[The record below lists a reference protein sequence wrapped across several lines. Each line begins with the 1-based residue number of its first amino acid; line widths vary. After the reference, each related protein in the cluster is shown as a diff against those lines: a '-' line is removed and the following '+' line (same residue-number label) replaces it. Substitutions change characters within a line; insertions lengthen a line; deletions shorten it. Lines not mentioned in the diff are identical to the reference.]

1 MKKSLFALI
10 TLGAFTAAG
19 YAETIVFSDNF
30 SVSQGSSFV
39 TSGAIGTTAWSIT
52 RSGVDWGGRIDNGI
66 LELTNDASVEANAN
80 GWVFASRSLSST
92 GAFNTILANSAGL
105 VSWTL
110 NMRQIRT
117 DPAGFSAGSYG
128 VAYILAGN
136 GTIAQNSGEG
146 WALVLGQSGALD
158 PIRLAHFSGG
168 LGGTLTNVITA
179 SAPLSDIGAEYLSLQ
194 VTYDP
199 ETNLW
204 SLLGRNDGPSSF
216 TDPLTGTLSSLGSAT
231 NATLVNTSLP
241 VTGAYWQGSTAA
253 NQTAF
258 FDNISLTA
266 VPEPAVGLFL
276 LGIGMYAVRRRFTAR
291 G

>member
-1 MKKSLFALI
+1 MKKFLLTFISLA
-10 TLGAFTAAG
+10 AFTAGG
-19 YAETIVFSDNF
+19 YAETIVFSDSF

-39 TSGAIGTTAWSIT
+39 TSGAIGTTAWSVT

-66 LELTNDASVEANAN
+66 LELTNDASGEANAN

-92 GAFNTILANSAGL
+92 GAFNTVLADSAGL
-105 VSWTL
+105 VTWTL
-110 NMRQIRT
+110 NMRQIST
-117 DPAGFSAGSYG
+117 DPSAFSSGGYA

-146 WALVLGQSGALD
+146 WALVLGQSGATD

-179 SAPLSDIGAEYLSLQ
+179 SSPLSDIGAEYLSLQ

-204 SLLGRNDGPSSF
+204 SLLGRNDGTSSF
-216 TDPLTGTLSSLGSAT
+216 TDPNTGTLSNLGSAT
-231 NATLVNTSLP
+231 NATLVNSSLS
-241 VTGAYWQGSTAA
+241 VTGAYWQGQTTA
-253 NQTAF
+253 NRTAF

-276 LGIGMYAVRRRFTAR
+276 LGLGIYAVRRRFTAR